1 MDLRKMLEGKSVDE
15 VAKMAAERGL
25 QLSREEIV
33 AYMDGNRVELS
44 PDQLEKVGGGWEIHG
59 CSG

>member
-15 VAKMAAERGL
+15 VAKMDAERGL

-44 PDQLEKVGGGWEIHG
+44 PDQLEKVSGGWEIHG

>member
-44 PDQLEKVGGGWEIHG
+44 PDQLEKVCGGWEIHG